1 MNILIKKKKEK
12 LIKLKAIVELTQ
24 EIKGLFE
31 NNKEQE
37 DINEKLLSFL
47 EKRQDIIKEI
57 DIINEQISFEGEAQD
72 IPIDTEMPELLQ
84 EEYALL
90 KEIKEIDA
98 KNQGFLNEAIKA
110 LTAKV
115 EQVRDN
121 KKAHKAYSQDISQ
134 DESWFFDK
142 KT

>member
-72 IPIDTEMPELLQ
+72 IPIDTEMQELLQ